1 MNESSGRGRGSGIGD
16 RKQRSSVARS
26 GAHAVPRPPTPDAVL
41 FDSDFLKKLEYLYIV
56 SKRLF
61 GGQSRAERR
70 ARKLGSGLEF
80 ADHRGYAPGDDFR
93 YVDWKAF
100 QRLEKLLVRLFEEE
114 QDLPIYLFLDTS
126 RSMGITQDGERS
138 KLEYGRQIAAALA
151 YIGLAQLDRV
161 TLCAFS
167 DRLHRELHALRG
179 KGQIFKALGFL
190 TDLAADGD
198 TRAADVFTTF
208 CTTRRKR
215 GMVVVISDF
224 FHPGGFGR
232 GLDVLRYYQHELF
245 MLHVTSGSDA
255 NPPLRGDVR
264 LVDSELGLVEEVSI
278 TPALIESYRRTYDR
292 FCEELASYCW
302 KHGIGYIR
310 TPVEVP
316 FEDAILKVFRK
327 GGFLG

>member
-1 MNESSGRGRGSGIGD
+1 MRNHELD
-16 RKQRSSVARS
+16 R
-26 GAHAVPRPPTPDAVL
+26 PTAQSPDRQIL
-41 FDSDFLKKLEYLYIV
+41 FDSDFLKKLEYLYII

-61 GGQSRAERR
+61 GGQARAERR

-80 ADHRGYAPGDDFR
+80 ADHRGYSPGDDFR

-126 RSMGITQDGERS
+126 RSMGVTQPLVGNARGSGVFHSGQEGELS
-138 KLEYGRQIAAALA
+138 KLDYGRQIAAALA

-167 DRLHRELHALRG
+167 ERLHRELHGLRG
-179 KGQIFKALGFL
+179 KGQIFKAFSFL
-190 TDLAADGD
+190 TGLVPDGH
-198 TRAADVFTTF
+198 TRAEDVFVSF

-245 MLHVTSGSDA
+245 MLHVTSASDA
-255 NPPLRGDVR
+255 DPPLRGDVR
-264 LVDSELGLVEEVSI
+264 LVDSELGLIEDVAI
-278 TPALIESYRRTYDR
+278 TPSLIEAYRRTYDR

-302 KHGIGYIR
+302 RHGIGYIR
-310 TPVEVP
+310 TPVEMP
-316 FEDAILKVFRK
+316 FDDAILKVFRK